1 MTIWID
7 SKSSL
12 ASIVNELL
20 DLAKVGPVYLAM
32 DTEFIR
38 EKSYY
43 AQLCLIQLAYENK
56 AFLIDPL
63 SIDNDIELI
72 KPLLTNTNI
81 IKIFHSGRQDLEIF
95 WHHFKVIPSPFFD
108 TQIAA
113 MACGFGE
120 SVAYHALIEAL
131 LKTSID
137 KGSRLTDWK
146 MRPLNEHQK
155 KYALADVTELL
166 KAYHILY
173 RTLMKMERMEWIKEE
188 TDFLLNPSLYEPNP
202 ETAWEKIKTKPL
214 KPRAQEALKRLAAAR
229 EIEAIRLD
237 VPRSHVIKDEW
248 LIEIAQALPEATGEV
263 KRLRGLSVSIFQKEF
278 GSKLL
283 EICSA
288 VKGIPQANLSRFTDK
303 KSAEV
308 PVAGAVID
316 LLKLLLKIM
325 GDQEKVAYKLLA
337 SRDDLDALVRAIKNP
352 SLSEDCILLKGW
364 RYNVFGQKAV
374 QLIRGESGIVW
385 DGRAIQLVDL
395 KKP

>member
-12 ASIVNELL
+12 ASIVDELL
-20 DLAKVGPVYLAM
+20 DLAKLGTVYLAM
-32 DTEFIR
+32 YTEFIR
-38 EKSYY
+38 EKIYY
-43 AQLCLIQLAYENK
+43 AELCLIQLAYEDK

-63 SIDNDIELI
+63 AIEQDIELI
-72 KPLLTNTNI
+72 KPLLTNANI

-95 WHHFKVIPSPFFD
+95 WNHLKVLPEPFFD

-120 SVAYHALIEAL
+120 SIAYHALIEAL
-131 LKTSID
+131 LRTSID

-173 RTLMKMERMEWIKEE
+173 QNLMTMNRMEWIKDE
-188 TDFLLNPSLYEPNP
+188 TDFLLNPSIYEPNP
-202 ETAWEKIKTKPL
+202 EMAWEKIKTKPL

-229 EIEAIRLD
+229 EIEAIRLNI
-237 VPRSHVIKDEW
+237 PRSHVIKDEW
-248 LIEIAQALPEATGEV
+248 LIEMAQALPEETGEV
-263 KRLRGLSVSIFQKEF
+263 KRLRGMSVSIFQKEF
-278 GSKLL
+278 GLKLL
-283 EICSA
+283 RICSE
-288 VKGIPQANLSRFTDK
+288 VKGIPQVNLFRGANK
-303 KSAEV
+303 NAPEM
-308 PVAGAVID
+308 PVAGALID
-316 LLKLLLKIM
+316 LLKLLLKII
-325 GDQEKVAYKLLA
+325 GDHEKVAHKLLA
-337 SRDDLDALVRAIKNP
+337 SRDDLDHLVKATRNP
-352 SLSEDCILLKGW
+352 KLSMDCTLLQGW
-364 RYNVFGQKAV
+364 RYSVFGQKAV

-385 DGRAIQLVDL
+385 DGRGIQLVDI